1 LGPGG
6 EFDRIRASWRRLGAI
21 AQAVGDDCAL
31 IPDGSGFLAFS
42 TDLFVE
48 GTHFRPGWLD
58 HHELGWRAA
67 AAALS
72 DLAAVA
78 ASPLGVLASVGVS
91 PEWPD
96 DFVADLME
104 GVGSAA
110 QSVGAAVWGGDLV
123 RSDRLVVDV
132 TVVGRAERP
141 VRRSGATPGNV
152 VWVTGALGGP
162 QAALEA
168 WQAGSEPDRGAR
180 ARFAHPV
187 PRIEEARWLAD
198 RGALAM
204 IDLSDGLLADA
215 SHLAA
220 ASGVEITIE
229 REHVPVH
236 ATARDVDQAM
246 TSGEE
251 YELLVVMPA
260 AFDSH
265 EQFAKRFGIAVT
277 RVGRVEKARGGEGEV
292 GEGGGRVV
300 LVEDG
305 QPIEMPKGFRH
316 F

>member
-1 LGPGG
+1 LGN
-6 EFDRIRASWRRLGAI
+6 I

-31 IPDGSGFLAFS
+31 IPDGGGFLAFS
-42 TDLFVE
+42 TDLFIE

-104 GVGSAA
+104 GVGAA
-110 QSVGAAVWGGDLV
+110 AHSVGAAVWGGDLV

-141 VRRSGATPGNV
+141 VRRSGAAAGTV
-152 VWVTGALGGP
+152 LWATGALGGP

-168 WQAGSEPDRGAR
+168 WQAGNEPDRDAR

-187 PRIEEARWLAD
+187 PRVEEARWLAD

-220 ASGVEITIE
+220 ASGVEIRIE

-236 ATARDVDQAM
+236 ATARDVEQAL

-251 YELLVVMPA
+251 YELLVAMPA
-260 AFDSH
+260 DFDWH
-265 EQFAKRFGIAVT
+265 EEFGERFGILLT
-277 RVGRVEKARGGEGEV
+277 RVGTVGEVREEGGGKV
-292 GEGGGRVV
+292 GEGWGRVV
-300 LVEDG
+300 VLDG
-305 QPIEMPKGFRH
+305 GRPVEMPPGFRH